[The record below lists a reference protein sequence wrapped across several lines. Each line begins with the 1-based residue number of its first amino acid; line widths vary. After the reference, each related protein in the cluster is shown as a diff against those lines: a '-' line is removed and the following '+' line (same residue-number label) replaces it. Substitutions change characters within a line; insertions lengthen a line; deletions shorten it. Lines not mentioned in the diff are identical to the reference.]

1 MAKTYLDQLVEYP
14 AKIIKKITEDKY
26 CVGLI
31 VNKAF
36 DNVTEDDCD
45 DVLENYIFDY
55 EYVDETA
62 LKTAAYIWVDVEV
75 NGVTNMQMKG
85 VRAYVTVACHKE
97 YMSLDRRVFKGVV
110 GNRKDNIVRF
120 VDRLLNNADIFGIGK
135 LKLLSVKTRTPIS
148 GYTLKELTY
157 EIPDFNIVEISE

>member
-75 NGVTNMQMKG
+75 NGVTNM
-85 VRAYVTVACHKE
+85 
-97 YMSLDRRVFKGVV
+97 
-110 GNRKDNIVRF
+110 
-120 VDRLLNNADIFGIGK
+120 
-135 LKLLSVKTRTPIS
+135 
-148 GYTLKELTY
+148 
-157 EIPDFNIVEISE
+157 